1 MNTSRI
7 NKAAALSLNAQSLAV
22 ALLAKRLDD
31 RFEAAVQ
38 LILDC
43 KGRVV
48 VCGMGKSGLIGKKIS
63 ATLASTGTPSF
74 FMHPGE
80 ALHGDLGMIQ
90 CDDILLLISNSGETD
105 EILRLLPTFQQFGN
119 KLIALVGRID
129 SMLARNAH
137 LVLDVSVERE
147 TCPLNLAPTT
157 STLTTLA
164 MGDALAVAL
173 MQERNFQPNDF
184 ARFHLGGNLGRR
196 LLTTVAD
203 VMHRDFPYVPV
214 GATLLETVLV
224 MSAGRLGLAVV
235 LDEKGRLQGLFTDG
249 DLRRALAKQGVSMS
263 DSVDVFMSAN
273 PLTVES
279 NVKLIEAERLM
290 HQRKV
295 RCLIVISELGQNLPV
310 GVLEL
315 FDL

>member
-157 STLTTLA
+157 STLTALA
-164 MGDALAVAL
+164 MGDALAVTL

-184 ARFHLGGNLGRR
+184 ARFHPGGNLGRR
-196 LLTTVAD
+196 LLTSVAD
-203 VMHRDFPYVPV
+203 VMHRDFPYVPK

-235 LDEKGRLQGLFTDG
+235 LDEKGHLQGLFTDG

-263 DSVDVFMSAN
+263 DSVDFFMSAN

-279 NVKLIEAERLM
+279 NVNLIEAERLM
-290 HQRKV
+290 HQHKV

-310 GVLEL
+310 GILEL

>member
-157 STLTTLA
+157 STLTALA

-173 MQERNFQPNDF
+173 MQERKFQPNDF
-184 ARFHLGGNLGRR
+184 ARFHPGGNLGRR

-203 VMHRDFPYVPV
+203 VMHRDFPYVPI

-235 LDEKGRLQGLFTDG
+235 LDEKGQLQGLFTDG

>member
-184 ARFHLGGNLGRR
+184 ARFHPGGNLGRR

-203 VMHRDFPYVPV
+203 VMHRDFPYVPI